1 MPTSVRLLLIH
12 FAAAA
17 SGLSNWRP
25 WDERRRMPVPN
36 TPAAPVLPKIV
47 VLGGTGRIGTA
58 VAAHLISRAQP
69 VAIQLAGRDRARGE
83 AALAEVRRERTGR
96 FSQSRF
102 DFLQLDWRDE
112 AALSAA
118 LEGAIAVVH
127 TAGPYAGES
136 PDVLRASIAA
146 SVPVYVDLSDP
157 VAYLREA
164 KTLGGSA
171 RASGT
176 LALCAGGAFPGLS
189 NVLAMECAARLRRRV
204 HDLDFSYFTAGL
216 GGSGAVNLFITN
228 DGFGEEV
235 PVFRAGRLSPQMD
248 AGGGLRKVEFFLRGR
263 DEASES
269 LVGERS
275 VWSWPFPEGCTVA
288 ERLSITGSSSV
299 GMGTAPELWNSV
311 MGVMVD
317 VVPRGWWKRRSF
329 SQGLADFSQPL
340 VRLTDLF
347 TGETHAMRVDAAAE
361 DGSRVTAVQAHS
373 SFRRCVGQ
381 SCAEFTLAMLE
392 ATGAHGVA
400 AAGGG
405 LGDPPAPEAARQAEL
420 LRAALPRA
428 GVYLPEELF
437 ASAEARAPMLARLL
451 ATPGTLN
458 AGFEECRPEEACVVA
473 AAEGEAAGAAPSR
486 VAVDALGFDDLLP
499 GLDGD

>member
-1 MPTSVRLLLIH
+1 MPTVRLLLIH
-12 FAAAA
+12 LAAA

-112 AALSAA
+112 AALAAA

-189 NVLAMECAARLRRRV
+189 NVIAMECAARLRRRV

-248 AGGGLRKVEFFLRGR
+248 AGGGLRRAEPSELTPRVPPRVPPEYPRVGGGLRKVEFFLRGR

-299 GMGTAPELWNSV
+299 GMGTAPELWNLL

-317 VVPRGWWKRRSF
+317 VVPRGWWKKRSF

-347 TGETHAMRVDAAAE
+347 TGETHAMRDL
-361 DGSRVTAVQAHS
+361 GSSRLLSAPLGSSRLLSAPLGSSRILSDTLGYSRAH
-373 SFRRCVGQ
+373 CV
-381 SCAEFTLAMLE
+381 EF
-392 ATGAHGVA
+392 
-400 AAGGG
+400 GGG
-405 LGDPPAPEAARQAEL
+405 ARGG
-420 LRAALPRA
+420 AALPLGRRRGRA
-428 GVYLPEELF
+428 REGGSGEDCGGGEGVEGRPHSVLQRG
-437 ASAEARAPMLARLL
+437 ARVWWSER
-451 ATPGTLN
+451 
-458 AGFEECRPEEACVVA
+458 
-473 AAEGEAAGAAPSR
+473 AAGRWS
-486 VAVDALGFDDLLP
+486 
-499 GLDGD
+499 